1 MSSGSAAP
9 TSATAGTR
17 GARLATRLLA
27 AQALVLLASVLTAG
41 LVALVVG
48 PPLFHEHLLQVGH
61 TLGEP
66 ELEHIEA
73 AYRDASL
80 TSLAVALV
88 ISVGCALVV
97 TWLVTARLQ
106 GPLVALTAAAR
117 SVSQGKYDVQVET
130 DGAGPELGTLAGA
143 FNSMAA
149 QIEHTEDTR
158 RRLLTDLAHEMRTPL
173 ATIAAY
179 LEGLDDGVL
188 AWDRATADVLGDQV
202 DRLRRLADDIEA
214 VSKAEEGQLALE
226 FTLVPVA
233 DLLTSAAGAVTD
245 AYHAKGVALQ
255 LATEEVA
262 GVTVLADRQRLG
274 QILSNLLANAL
285 RHTPSG
291 GSVRLSG
298 RRTGAVVTVT
308 VSDTGE
314 GIAAEHLPHVFE
326 RFYRADTARDRTAHG
341 SGIGLTISR
350 ALAEAHGGSLVAA
363 SDGAGHGASFMLSL
377 PSAGRLPS
385 ASPRA

>member
-1 MSSGSAAP
+1 MSPGNPAP
-9 TSATAGTR
+9 ASATGGTR

-66 ELEHIEA
+66 ELAHIEA
-73 AYRDASL
+73 AYRDASF

-88 ISVGCALVV
+88 ISVGCALVA

-117 SVSQGKYDVQVET
+117 SVSQGQYDVRVET
-130 DGAGPELGTLAGA
+130 DGAGPELGTLSGA

-149 QIEHTEDTR
+149 QIKHTEDTR

-226 FTLVPVA
+226 LTPVPVTE
-233 DLLTSAAGAVTD
+233 LLTSAADAVTD
-245 AYHAKGVALQ
+245 AYRAKGVDLHRS
-255 LATEEVA
+255 TEDLT
-262 GVTVLADRQRLG
+262 GVTVLADRQRVG

-285 RHTPSG
+285 RHTPPG

-298 RRTGAVVTVT
+298 RRTGAMVTVA
-308 VSDTGE
+308 VADTGE

-326 RFYRADTARDRTAHG
+326 RFYRADTARDRTERG

-363 SDGAGHGASFMLSL
+363 SDGAGHGATLTLSL
-377 PSAGRLPS
+377 PSASRPD
-385 ASPRA
+385 